1 MREPDES
8 YPRIDIPPA
17 DDASASRLL
26 RLAVVAAVAGVAI
39 GVVGGLFRLALIGG
53 DAVRDAVL
61 AWAREAPALR
71 WIVPVV
77 LAAVAVGV
85 ARLVVRAVPTAAGSG
100 IQGVEAS
107 MRHEADFTNWRILP
121 AKFVGGVLAL
131 GAGMALGREGPTVQ
145 MGAAIGAESG
155 RLARMD
161 DHDRRTLEAA
171 LAGAGL
177 GVAFSAPIGGAI
189 FVIEEVARAVR
200 TRLVIASLVATATAM
215 GVARLIVGGEP
226 VFPVPEVDAGP
237 VGMLVLFAALGA
249 LLGLLGPVYNRLTIA
264 LLDLSGRVG
273 RRLPPEVVAGIIG
286 GLIGLVGVL
295 DPALVGQGEV
305 TTEAILLGQYAIG
318 GLVII
323 VVVRCFLGPL
333 SYAAGTPGGLFAP
346 LLIVGAAIGALL
358 AQVANAVAPGL
369 DANPTAFA
377 IVAMSAFFAAV
388 VRSPLTGIVLVA
400 EMTATLSLLVP
411 MVVAAA
417 AAVIVATALRSA
429 PIYDALRHRMT
440 SAGP

>member
-1 MREPDES
+1 
-8 YPRIDIPPA
+8 
-17 DDASASRLL
+17 
-26 RLAVVAAVAGVAI
+26 VVAGVAGVAI
-39 GVVGGLFRLALIGG
+39 GLVGGLFRLTLAGA
-53 DAVRDAVL
+53 DVVRDGL
-61 AWAREAPALR
+61 LEWARAEPALR
-71 WIVPVV
+71 WIVPVA

-100 IQGVEAS
+100 IQVVEAS
-107 MRHEADFTNWRILP
+107 MRHEAAFTTWRVVP

-145 MGAAIGAESG
+145 MGAAIGSESG
-155 RLARMD
+155 RLARLD

-171 LAGAGL
+171 VAGAGL

-226 VFPVPEVDAGP
+226 VFPVPAPDAGP

-249 LLGLLGPVYNRLTIA
+249 LLGLLGPLYNRLTIV
-264 LLDLSGRVG
+264 LLDASARLG
-273 RRLPPEVVAGIIG
+273 RRIPPEVVAGLIG
-286 GLIGLVGVL
+286 GLVGLVGVL

-318 GLVII
+318 GLVVIA
-323 VVVRCFLGPL
+323 VVRWFLGPL

-358 AQVANAVAPGL
+358 AQVANVIAPGL
-369 DANPTAFA
+369 HASPTAFA
-377 IVAMSAFFAAV
+377 VVAMAAFFAAV

-417 AAVIVATALRSA
+417 AAVIVATALRSP
-429 PIYDALRHRMT
+429 PIYDALRARITRHP
-440 SAGP
+440 A